1 MSNPIVIDLPHKL
14 GREEARRRIEKGTG
28 KIGEQMPGGAQVESR
43 WEGDRLD
50 LRVQA
55 MGQDI
60 RSTLDIQETI
70 IRMEVML
77 PPGLAFFGNGIAAL
91 VKRQAEG
98 LLEDKSKKGA

>member
-1 MSNPIVIDLPHKL
+1 
-14 GREEARRRIEKGTG
+14 
-28 KIGEQMPGGAQVESR
+28 MPGGAQVESR

-60 RSTLDIQETI
+60 RSTLDVQETI
-70 IRMEVML
+70 IRMEVVL

-91 VKRQAEG
+91 VRRQAEN
-98 LLEDKSKKGA
+98 LLEDKSKKGG